1 LELLFFEKKGNN
13 MKILIVGD
21 VFSKL
26 GREALARNIKRIKE
40 EQKINFIIVN
50 GENITHGRGMNEG
63 HYLWLL
69 EQGVNVITMGNHT
82 FNQRSIYNYMDDS
95 KCLVRPMNYL
105 EEVPGRGYVTVNYNG
120 TKITVFQMLG
130 QVFMNEE
137 VKNPFTLTKEF
148 LETIDSDII
157 ICDFHAESTS
167 EKIAFGYAFD
177 GKITCVYGTHTH
189 VQTNDA
195 RILSNNTAYIS
206 DVGMTGPYDGV
217 IGVQKDIIVDRYMND
232 GKIRF
237 SPAEEGAI
245 QFSAIILE
253 INDSTKKVTKIDTIH
268 MVE

>member
-1 LELLFFEKKGNN
+1 

-130 QVFMNEE
+130 QVFRM
-137 VKNPFTLTKEF
+137 KKL
-148 LETIDSDII
+148 
-157 ICDFHAESTS
+157 
-167 EKIAFGYAFD
+167 KI
-177 GKITCVYGTHTH
+177 H
-189 VQTNDA
+189 
-195 RILSNNTAYIS
+195 L
-206 DVGMTGPYDGV
+206 
-217 IGVQKDIIVDRYMND
+217 
-232 GKIRF
+232 
-237 SPAEEGAI
+237 
-245 QFSAIILE
+245 L
-253 INDSTKKVTKIDTIH
+253 
-268 MVE
+268 